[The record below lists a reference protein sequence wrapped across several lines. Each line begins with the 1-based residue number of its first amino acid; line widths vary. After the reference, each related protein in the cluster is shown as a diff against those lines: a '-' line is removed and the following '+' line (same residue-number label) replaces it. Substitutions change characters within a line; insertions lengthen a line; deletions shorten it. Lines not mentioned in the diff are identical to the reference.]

1 VVVSDVVAASGGSS
15 MSGLIVVGVD
25 GSEPSIEALKWAAHQ
40 ARLTGAA
47 LEVIATW
54 EYPTS
59 LGWSPAWPPDW
70 DPAGVATKALGE
82 VIEKVLG
89 RDADLEIRQRVI
101 EGNAAPALVS
111 AARHADLLVVGSRG
125 HGAFAGMLLGSVSE
139 HCATHSPCPVV
150 IIRHGHDGEAS

>member
-1 VVVSDVVAASGGSS
+1 

-25 GSEPSIEALKWAAHQ
+25 GSDSSLEALRWAANQ

-47 LEVIATW
+47 LEVLATW

-59 LGWSPAWPPDW
+59 LGWAPAWPPDW
-70 DPAGVATKALGE
+70 DPEGDARKALAE
-82 VIEKVLG
+82 VVEKVLG
-89 RDADLEIRQRVI
+89 PHTDIEVRQVVT
-101 EGNAAPALVS
+101 EGHAALALVNAAE
-111 AARHADLLVVGSRG
+111 HADLLVVGSRG

-150 IIRHGHDGEAS
+150 IVRHGHEDETSGSA